1 MTTAL
6 WLLIAVPA
14 VAGGLLVVAAPARIP
29 VAAGPLT
36 MVAVALELAG
46 AIVAAIGRPAA
57 SIALMPGLP
66 ARLKVDGLSAMMT
79 ITVAAV
85 TLLVLAYAAA
95 ERMEQAADQL
105 ERQMQGLDRRLSG
118 TVRVAT
124 SDTIGRHFLMS
135 AIARLQSQHPGIR
148 IVLATSTHVTNLTR
162 READL
167 AVRSVRPDNPD
178 LIVRHLSR
186 RAVGLYASHDYLQ
199 RYGEPRQGEAFAG
212 HRVVTYTS
220 GALKYRIEAL
230 CGESIRN
237 ATVAVEANSGLMI
250 VEAVIN
256 GLGIGELPVH
266 MAQEIP
272 QLVRIWPKQEEGYD
286 IWLVM
291 HADLHRT
298 ARVRAVA
305 DVIVEA
311 FAQAY

>member
-1 MTTAL
+1 MHHLPRHAAVNAHRPVDWDNARTFLALYRSGTLRSAAAALEVDQATVGRRLAALETSLEARLFLRTPRGYVPTTA
-6 WLLIAVPA
+6 
-14 VAGGLLVVAAPARIP
+14 G
-29 VAAGPLT
+29 
-36 MVAVALELAG
+36 E
-46 AIVAAIGRPAA
+46 
-57 SIALMPGLP
+57 
-66 ARLKVDGLSAMMT
+66 
-79 ITVAAV
+79 
-85 TLLVLAYAAA
+85 LAYAAA

-135 AIARLQSQHPGIR
+135 AIGRLHSQHPGIR

-199 RYGEPRQGEAFAG
+199 RHGEPRQGEAFTG

-220 GALKYRIEAL
+220 GALSYRVEAL
-230 CGESIRN
+230 CGEPIRN

-250 VEAVIN
+250 VEAVVN
-256 GLGIGELPVH
+256 GLGIGELPIH

-286 IWLVM
+286 VWLVM
-291 HADLHRT
+291 HADLHRS